1 MEGLKGSVFITAKE
15 IQILTNCTRAHSF
28 KEHQAIRDAFGI
40 KSKRLLLHKYI
51 EYIGADAKYIID
63 IINKYR

>member
-15 IQILTNCTRAHSF
+15 IQVLTGCSTRHSF
-28 KEHQAIRDAFGI
+28 REHQAIRDALGI

-51 EYIGADAKYIID
+51 EYIGADARYHH
-63 IINKYR
+63 